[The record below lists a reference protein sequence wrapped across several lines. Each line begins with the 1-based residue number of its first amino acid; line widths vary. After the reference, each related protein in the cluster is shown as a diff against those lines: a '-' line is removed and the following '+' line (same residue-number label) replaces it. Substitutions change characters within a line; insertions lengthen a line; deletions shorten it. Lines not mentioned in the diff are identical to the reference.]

1 MNRNHFRTSG
11 VIFVPHGT
19 TYHTGYAFISEPRI
33 TCSSQDGQIFIQ
45 MQLPHFGNSH
55 KSCQSYIQKPT
66 NILEKSTANRYSP
79 ITPFKLN
86 FPFSWPR
93 FHTKEKKLHNK
104 SRKATETSENKKWNF
119 RRLNG
124 YKLAGNEIFLRYGSS
139 KDWDGSS

>member
-1 MNRNHFRTSG
+1 
-11 VIFVPHGT
+11 
-19 TYHTGYAFISEPRI
+19 
-33 TCSSQDGQIFIQ
+33 

-66 NILEKSTANRYSP
+66 NILGKSTANRYSP
-79 ITPFKLN
+79 VTPFKLN

-124 YKLAGNEIFLRYGSS
+124 YELAGNEIFLRYGSS